1 VSHEQEPGRLQPDA
15 RFLGD
20 LGTVLEAGLTPVIF
34 LLVVNIVL
42 LIAGASAG
50 NDQSR
55 HALADDTVPVPDYL
69 RALDLPGVTKLAGHE
84 LMPPCQGAGYW
95 SSLE

>member
-1 VSHEQEPGRLQPDA
+1 MSHEREPGRLQPDA

-20 LGTVLEAGLTPVIF
+20 LGTALEAGLTPVMF

-55 HALADDTVPVPDYL
+55 HALADASLSGCWILVITRIGLSL
-69 RALDLPGVTKLAGHE
+69 RQLSVF
-84 LMPPCQGAGYW
+84 W
-95 SSLE
+95 SLLLFSRACPANP